1 MRFISV
7 REFRGKSGD
16 AWKELAKEQ
25 ELVITSNGKPIA
37 IVSAV
42 SEETLEDSL
51 RAFRRARAMAA
62 VQRMQRQTA
71 KKGLSPDDVEAEIT
85 AVRSEREKADEPVP
99 LVTGNAKHFP
109 EESRQ
114 GVRVVAPRFFI
125 DQYSEAA
132 GE

>member
-16 AWKELAKEQ
+16 VWKELAEEQ

-51 RAFRRARAMAA
+51 RTIRRARAMAA
-62 VQRMQRQTA
+62 VQAMQRRSA
-71 KKGLSPDDVEAEIT
+71 KKGLGPEDVEAEI
-85 AVRSEREKADEPVP
+85 AAARSERGTAE
-99 LVTGNAKHFP
+99 
-109 EESRQ
+109 
-114 GVRVVAPRFFI
+114 
-125 DQYSEAA
+125 
-132 GE
+132 

>member
-16 AWKELAKEQ
+16 VWKELVEEQ

-51 RAFRRARAMAA
+51 RAIRRARAMAA
-62 VQRMQRQTA
+62 VDAMQRQSA
-71 KKGLSPDDVEAEIT
+71 KRGLGPDDVEAEI
-85 AVRSEREKADEPVP
+85 AVVRSERGKAE
-99 LVTGNAKHFP
+99 
-109 EESRQ
+109 
-114 GVRVVAPRFFI
+114 
-125 DQYSEAA
+125 
-132 GE
+132 